1 MENEVI
7 LVEVFG
13 VKEEVSCGGCP
24 SKSEN
29 SSCSN
34 CNTCTKT
41 CSGGCSSGC
50 GNNKSM
56 YDLYK
61 DFKKYIEKT
70 DVGQSVE
77 VQFIDVKTMDAEQY
91 EYVKKATEK
100 KYMLPVIAINEYIRF
115 YGGMK
120 DKLIYDAIKKE
131 LNNQYM

>member
-13 VKEEVSCGGCP
+13 VKEEVSCGGCL

-41 CSGGCSSGC
+41 CSGGGSSGC